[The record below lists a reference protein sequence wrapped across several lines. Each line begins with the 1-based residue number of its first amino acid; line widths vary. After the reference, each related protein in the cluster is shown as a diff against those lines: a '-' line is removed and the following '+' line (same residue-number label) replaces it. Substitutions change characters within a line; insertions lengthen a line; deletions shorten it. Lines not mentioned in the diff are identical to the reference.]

1 MPLRFPAGLGVYK
14 GLQCRHLL
22 LKELQQPAGSSA
34 LRGLA
39 LGLLVF
45 FSFYKKRNFPPSSPH
60 LAPSRRDVMSA
71 PLVPASAPA
80 RRPPLAERCGQIRR
94 TGL

>member
-1 MPLRFPAGLGVYK
+1 MSPAPLRFPAGLGVYK
-14 GLQCRHLL
+14 GLRRRHLL

-45 FSFYKKRNFPPSSPH
+45 FPFIKKETFPP
-60 LAPSRRDVMSA
+60 
-71 PLVPASAPA
+71 PLPISL
-80 RRPPLAERCGQIRR
+80 PLAAM
-94 TGL
+94 